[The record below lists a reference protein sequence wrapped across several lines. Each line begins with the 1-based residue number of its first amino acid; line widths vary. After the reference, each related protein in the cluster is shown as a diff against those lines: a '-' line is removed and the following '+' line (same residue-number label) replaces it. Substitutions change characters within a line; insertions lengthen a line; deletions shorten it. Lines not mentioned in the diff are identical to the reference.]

1 MLEIDWTL
9 PVALVSVVVFLFLMK
24 KILFKPLGDFMAA
37 RDKGIEDD
45 LTEARR
51 LRQQAEAALTTY
63 ESALGEARREMTE
76 QAAAAQRTMEA
87 QQRDIIEQA
96 RGEASQMVAEAQT
109 TIARETEEARVR
121 LADVAR
127 NLARLLVAKLLGR
140 EAAR

>member
-9 PVALVSVVVFLFLMK
+9 PVALISVMVFLFLMK
-24 KILFKPLGDFMAA
+24 RILFKPLGDFMAA

-45 LTEARR
+45 LAEARR
-51 LRQQAEAALTTY
+51 LRLEAEAALTTY
-63 ESALGEARREMTE
+63 DSALAEARRQMTE
-76 QAAAAQRTMEA
+76 EAVATQRTMEA
-87 QQRDIIEQA
+87 QQREVIERA
-96 RGEASQMVAEAQT
+96 RSEASQMVSEAQA

-121 LADVAR
+121 LADMAR